1 MLKFRRTLFL
11 RQVPAVLGLVGRA
24 DVGAEEVAGGAGTG
38 RNKNSYNS
46 KPGILELQLG
56 QELSVILLE
65 RIV

>member
-1 MLKFRRTLFL
+1 M
-11 RQVPAVLGLVGRA
+11 GLVGRA